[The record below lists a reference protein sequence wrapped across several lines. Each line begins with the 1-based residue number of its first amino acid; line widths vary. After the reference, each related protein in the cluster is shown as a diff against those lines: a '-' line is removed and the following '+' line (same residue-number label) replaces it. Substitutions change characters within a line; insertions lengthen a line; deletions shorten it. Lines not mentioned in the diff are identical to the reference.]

1 MIKAGLVI
9 PPNADHSLSIV
20 EAYADL
26 VDRTRHARMSLMSA
40 PPVSDLTLAL
50 DYIFICARCNFM

>member
-9 PPNADHSLSIV
+9 PPDADHSLNVDQI
-20 EAYADL
+20 YADL

-40 PPVSDLTLAL
+40 PPVSAL
-50 DYIFICARCNFM
+50 